1 MDENILI
8 ELDYKGIG
16 GRIKELRGTMKQE
29 CFAKKFGVLQQ
40 DVSKIERAKLKPS
53 HDLLFNLS
61 VFYGKSMDWLL
72 TGQGEML
79 APSGQGEAK
88 TTTSDQQSILYPYSL
103 DNKSIHDRVEKVL
116 TVADQSLKEAFIKGL
131 EGVILSM
138 ESEKHT
144 NLLNTILLRMDSQDA
159 AINELRLLNA
169 SPKKDI
175 AASGS

>member
-1 MDENILI
+1 MTKIILSGVEI
-8 ELDYKGIG
+8 RAMRKALKLTQKQFGERLSITHSYLSDVERGKKTPSETLVSLINKIYAELK
-16 GRIKELRGTMKQE
+16 T
-29 CFAKKFGVLQQ
+29 
-40 DVSKIERAKLKPS
+40 
-53 HDLLFNLS
+53 
-61 VFYGKSMDWLL
+61 
-72 TGQGEML
+72 
-79 APSGQGEAK
+79 GQGEAK